1 MIIIQAFNAGYLRSY
16 TAATALSYF
25 TFITRY
31 PGYDLSVRSIIGYCP
46 KVQCISMN
54 HNSDRSDESIARST
68 TEDNNN
74 INQEATITKDIKN
87 RMDKTVKD
95 RDIDGDPTRS
105 EE

>member
-1 MIIIQAFNAGYLRSY
+1 
-16 TAATALSYF
+16 
-25 TFITRY
+25 
-31 PGYDLSVRSIIGYCP
+31 
-46 KVQCISMN
+46 MN